1 MRLPSGWLP
10 EGEDFLDNTGR
21 EFYTLKG
28 YQLQNG
34 GDITESME
42 DYLEMIGRCME
53 EHGYVR
59 VGALADKLNVRPSSV
74 SKMVGRLRELGL
86 VQFEKYGLITLTKK
100 GDEIAAYLL
109 WRHDVLLR
117 FFQRLNHTGGQLS
130 LVEQVEHFMD
140 QETVRNLERLL
151 DAFPKDFEK

>member
-1 MRLPSGWLP
+1 MHNV
-10 EGEDFLDNTGR
+10 GEV
-21 EFYTLKG
+21 
-28 YQLQNG
+28 
-34 GDITESME
+34 TESME
-42 DYLEMIGRCME
+42 DYLEMSAAVWRNTGMY
-53 EHGYVR
+53 GS
-59 VGALADKLNVRPSSV
+59 APWPTSSMSV
-74 SKMVGRLRELGL
+74 PPRSLRWSAGLRELGL

>member
-1 MRLPSGWLP
+1 MSDSFG
-10 EGEDFLDNTGR
+10 T
-21 EFYTLKG
+21 EFHTLKG
-28 YQLQNG
+28 YQMHNG
-34 GDITESME
+34 GEITESME

-59 VGALADKLNVRPSSV
+59 VGTLADKLNVRPSSV

-100 GDEIAAYLL
+100 GDDIADYLL
-109 WRHDVLLR
+109 WRHDVLLH
-117 FFQRLNHTGGQLS
+117 FFQRLNHTDGQLS

-151 DAFPKDFEK
+151 AAFPEDFQP